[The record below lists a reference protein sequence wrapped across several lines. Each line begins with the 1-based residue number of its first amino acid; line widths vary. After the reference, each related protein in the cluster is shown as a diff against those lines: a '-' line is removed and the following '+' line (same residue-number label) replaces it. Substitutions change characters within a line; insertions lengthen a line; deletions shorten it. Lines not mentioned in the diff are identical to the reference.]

1 MHQVRDVRSLIH
13 KVLLMME
20 LFVFSNYRSVMSR
33 LWPWCW
39 SGEKFTR
46 LMDEFDY
53 FSGAESVVNLEFRIT
68 LISISFK
75 AMTSENAKQPQ
86 KPPMG

>member
-1 MHQVRDVRSLIH
+1 MKSIIH
-13 KVLLMME
+13 KVSNVNGVNW
-20 LFVFSNYRSVMSR
+20 FVFSNYRSVMSR

-39 SGEKFTR
+39 SGETFAR
-46 LMDEFDY
+46 LMDEYDY
-53 FSGAESVVNLEFRIT
+53 LSGAESEVNLEFRIT

>member
-1 MHQVRDVRSLIH
+1 
-13 KVLLMME
+13 
-20 LFVFSNYRSVMSR
+20 MSR

-39 SGEKFTR
+39 SGETFTR

-53 FSGAESVVNLEFRIT
+53 LSASESEVNLEFRIT
-68 LISISFK
+68 LISICFK